1 VTLTSIAMIFYFR
14 MQNFTEIGGSDA
26 ALWPK
31 TILNGGS
38 PPSWILA
45 IFVFGH
51 VTVTKFQMCNFVY
64 QMSEVEYTGGKL
76 IQRWR
81 GSSRRR
87 NVRLSYL
94 PRSFLLLTLNDHLR
108 NGTRYRHNNALCLRK
123 KRANFTN
130 LQFRQAR
137 TNFDNFYRA
146 TRMHRADNAV
156 ARCLSS
162 ACLSVR
168 LSHAGHTSSKF
179 FHRRVAPP
187 FYSVSQKNR
196 TAKINT
202 TNLQHFTNY
211 FRKGYLIQFS
221 INCVKKFLNWFRTS
235 CAVSITTVA
244 TWRNISRKTGPLGIQ
259 HFGITW

>member
-1 VTLTSIAMIFYFR
+1 MWLSPSSKCAILCTKCQKWSIQVVNLYNDGVVQVVGVTFAYLIYREVSCYWRWT
-14 MQNFTEIGGSDA
+14 
-26 ALWPK
+26 
-31 TILNGGS
+31 TI
-38 PPSWILA
+38 
-45 IFVFGH
+45 
-51 VTVTKFQMCNFVY
+51 
-64 QMSEVEYTGGKL
+64 SEM
-76 IQRWR
+76 
-81 GSSRRR
+81 
-87 NVRLSYL
+87 VRDTDIIKHCVSE
-94 PRSFLLLTLNDHLR
+94 
-108 NGTRYRHNNALCLRK
+108 K

-244 TWRNISRKTGPLGIQ
+244 TWRNII
-259 HFGITW
+259 ITKNRTTRNTTFWHNLINVFFNLNKISQKICVWYS